1 MAKSE
6 RELLALLRGL
16 DDPERL
22 ERPLHYDRAA
32 TGLKFSELVRRLEAD
47 FGAPCEAEWDTQDS
61 SEYGRVHVPADATA
75 CGTRIVV
82 CVSKFGSLAEV
93 CADNSGAFLGTG
105 EAHEE
110 GALDLGDLA
119 RVERALADLGY
130 VSVPEE
136 LLECDY
142 EGPSVLGQFAR
153 RPTWWT
159 RFFGLW

>member
-6 RELLALLRGL
+6 MELLSLLRGL

-32 TGLKFSELVRRLEAD
+32 TGLKFRGLVRRLEAD
-47 FGAPCEAEWDTQDS
+47 FGAMCESERDTQDS
-61 SEYGRVHVPADATA
+61 SQYGRVHVPADATV
-75 CGTRIVV
+75 CETRIVV

-93 CADNSGAFLGTG
+93 CADNPGAFFGTDD
-105 EAHEE
+105 AYEE

-119 RVERALADLGY
+119 TVERALADLGY

-136 LLECDY
+136 LLESGY
-142 EGPSVLGQFAR
+142 EGPSALEHFSA